1 MIIAFA
7 GKGGVGKSTISS
19 QLIRELSTKDIV
31 LAVDADPN
39 SNLGEKLGIET
50 YGTIGRIRNELVAD
64 PDQVP
69 PSVSKQD
76 YILNKVM
83 QAVSEDD
90 RIDLLVMGRPEGE
103 GCYCFV
109 NDILRN
115 CFSDMIPRYKF
126 TVVDNEA
133 GMEHLSRKVLPKA
146 DVFVFVSDPTMTGVR
161 TAARLSDLAD
171 EIGMKVDRRILV
183 INNLISGDP
192 TVLIQEAERLGL
204 KEVLVINHDSAVT
217 DCAMKG
223 EKIEV
228 PADSAFAKSVA
239 QLSEIIL
246 K

>member
-1 MIIAFA
+1 
-7 GKGGVGKSTISS
+7 
-19 QLIRELSTKDIV
+19 
-31 LAVDADPN
+31 
-39 SNLGEKLGIET
+39 
-50 YGTIGRIRNELVAD
+50 
-64 PDQVP
+64 
-69 PSVSKQD
+69 
-76 YILNKVM
+76 
-83 QAVSEDD
+83 
-90 RIDLLVMGRPEGE
+90 
-103 GCYCFV
+103 
-109 NDILRN
+109 
-115 CFSDMIPRYKF
+115 MIPRYKF

-192 TVLIQEAERLGL
+192 AVLIQEAERLGL